1 MMLAYAANRPL
12 AGKRQSSPNALLLI
26 VSAHVALLAAVM
38 SAKMDLPAPF
48 HRERPITIDTY
59 KEPPPPP
66 PADLPPP
73 RTPQPHAL
81 PQLDNPPPII
91 KAPPVTQEPAQPAT
105 DPNPGPLL
113 GGGGIG
119 TVQIVP
125 QPVVTTPV
133 RHDARLLTPLSEL
146 KPPYPAS
153 KLASE
158 EEATLKLRLTIDDRG
173 HVVAVEPV
181 GYSDREF
188 LDAARRYIIARWRYD
203 PATEDGRPIATT
215 TVITLRFQ
223 LDG

>member
-12 AGKRQSSPNALLLI
+12 AGKRQPSPNALLLI

-48 HRERPITIDTY
+48 HREPPIIIDSY

-66 PADLPPP
+66 PVPMAAPRAPQP
-73 RTPQPHAL
+73 RTV
-81 PQLDNPPPII
+81 PPIDDPTQVI
-91 KAPPVTQEPAQPAT
+91 KAPSVHPTSVQAYP
-105 DPNPGPLL
+105 DPNPGPVI
-113 GGGGIG
+113 GGGGVATMPFI
-119 TVQIVP
+119 P
-125 QPVVTTPV
+125 QPVVTSPI
-133 RHDARLLTPLSEL
+133 RHDPRLLTPMSEL

-158 EEATLKLRLTIDDRG
+158 EEATLRLRVTIDDRG
-173 HVVAVEPV
+173 RVVAVDPV
-181 GYSDREF
+181 GYADREF
-188 LDAARRYIIARWRYD
+188 LDAARRYMVAHWRYD

-215 TVITLRFQ
+215 TVVTLRFQ